1 MDKNITKEEIYN
13 AIIDYVEN
21 TRGFIKYNNMHIEE
35 LSDNK
40 AKMYVDITE
49 DSLNPSNIA
58 HGGLIFGL
66 ADSVM
71 GMAARTNGRNV
82 VTINSNIDYLRPGK
96 GQRLTAIATPLKVGK
111 TTAVYKTEI
120 YTDEDVLCATA
131 TGTYFF
137 LDRDILTN
145 K

>member
-1 MDKNITKEEIYN
+1 MDKEMTKEEMYQS
-13 AIIDYVEN
+13 IIDYVEN

-35 LSDNK
+35 LKDNY
-40 AKMYVDITE
+40 AKMHVDITE

-58 HGGLIFGL
+58 HGGLLFGL

-71 GMAARTNGRNV
+71 GMAARTNGKNV
-82 VTINSNIDYLRPGK
+82 VTINSTIDYLRPGK
-96 GQRLTAIATPLKVGK
+96 GKCITAIASALKVGK
-111 TTAVYKTEI
+111 TTAVYRTEI
-120 YTDEDVLCATA
+120 YTDENILCATA

-137 LDRDILTN
+137 LDREI